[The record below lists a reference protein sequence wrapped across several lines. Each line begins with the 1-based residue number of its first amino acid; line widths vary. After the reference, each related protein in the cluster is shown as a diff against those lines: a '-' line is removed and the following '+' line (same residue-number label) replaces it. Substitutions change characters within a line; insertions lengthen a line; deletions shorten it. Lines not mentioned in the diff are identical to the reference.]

1 MGWRTQ
7 LASAWEGTP
16 THAEFSVVRAFES
29 IDSLVKRYATNPL
42 FGNTG
47 ALIVEDNP
55 YIRPVRP
62 QDIPICSFG
71 TPLDVADISSTSA
84 LAAQRM
90 LLNIYEC
97 DAVFLPQGSYT
108 DCVVDFR
115 LFYSEEN
122 RQLGA
127 LIRPALERHVF
138 AFLERE
144 IDVSGSWSLAG
155 MRAYFDAQLS
165 ADAKSES
172 IVGKAIL
179 SASNPEAAAATFLIQ
194 LAGDFLTEASAMAR
208 NVLGNFGATQSEL
221 FKVLIDE
228 YGYGIHETK
237 HSTLFEETLKSRGLS
252 PKVHAYWQFYLV
264 TSIALTNYFHFVSK
278 CHEHFFRYLGALYYT
293 EAALVAVTKGQSR
306 MLRQVWG
313 SSVDTRYFDEHT
325 HIDRHHAR
333 MVIEK
338 IITPIVEQLGD
349 AVIPQIVRGFEEYRT
364 LQELADQDLASQI
377 AWCDRREDYKAL
389 AARVA
394 AGMSTAALSDG
405 EAEFTE
411 PAGELSVMHVHDV
424 DELLTVEEG
433 ELEIVAG
440 YLQSVTLGA
449 GEGVVIPRN
458 RHHGSIV
465 SSATCR
471 YRVRPMDNE
480 KLCSS

>member
-1 MGWRTQ
+1 M
-7 LASAWEGTP
+7 ASAWEGTP
-16 THAEFSVVRAFES
+16 THAELSVARAFES
-29 IDSLVKRYATNPL
+29 IDSLVGRYASNPL

-47 ALIVEDNP
+47 ALVVEDNP

-62 QDIPICSFG
+62 QDISICSFG
-71 TPLDVADISSTSA
+71 NPLDVAGISSTSA
-84 LAAQRM
+84 LVAQRI
-90 LLNIYEC
+90 LLNIYES
-97 DAVFLPQGSYT
+97 DEVFLPQGRYADSAS
-108 DCVVDFR
+108 DFR
-115 LFYSEEN
+115 LFYSEES

-127 LIRPALERHVF
+127 LIAPALERHVF

-155 MRAYFDAQLS
+155 MRAYFDTQLA
-165 ADAKSES
+165 ADAKSENV
-172 IVGKAIL
+172 VGTAIL
-179 SASNPEAAAATFLIQ
+179 SASDPAAAATTFLIQ

-208 NVLGNFGATQSEL
+208 NVLGNYGVGQSEL

-228 YGYGIHETK
+228 YGYGVHETK

-252 PKVHAYWQFYLV
+252 PKVHAYWQFYLA
-264 TSIALTNYFHFVSK
+264 TSIALTNYFHYVSK

-293 EAALVAVTKGQSR
+293 EAALVTVTRGQSR
-306 MLRQVWG
+306 MLRQIWG
-313 SSVDTRYFDEHT
+313 DSVDTRYFDEHT

-333 MVIEK
+333 MVVER

-349 AVIPQIVRGFEEYRT
+349 AVIPQIVRGFEEYRA
-364 LQELADQDLASQI
+364 LQEIADRDLASQI
-377 AWCDRREDYKAL
+377 AWCDRRHDYTAL

-394 AGMSTAALSDG
+394 AGMSAG
-405 EAEFTE
+405 ELANGMAEFTE

-424 DELLTVEEG
+424 DELLIVEEG

-449 GEGVVIPRN
+449 GEGLVIPHN

-471 YRVRPMDNE
+471 YRVRPIDPDGQ
-480 KLCSS
+480 